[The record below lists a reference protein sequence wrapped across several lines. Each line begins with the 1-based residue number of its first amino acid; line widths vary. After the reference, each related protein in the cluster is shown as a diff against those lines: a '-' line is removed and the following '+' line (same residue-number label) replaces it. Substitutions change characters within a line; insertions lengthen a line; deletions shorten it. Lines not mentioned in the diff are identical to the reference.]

1 MATED
6 LGRAFRDN
14 FDNREYLFKMNL
26 AAEQSRI
33 RENTKYEHLVMRD
46 RERKYT
52 LWHTTQL
59 TQLTLKKS
67 VNSRYIY
74 CAISGLIAKSVL
86 FRTAVL
92 K

>member
-46 RERKYT
+46 REKIYFMA
-52 LWHTTQL
+52 HNTTN
-59 TQLTLKKS
+59 TTNIKK
-67 VNSRYIY
+67 
-74 CAISGLIAKSVL
+74 ISQQ
-86 FRTAVL
+86 
-92 K
+92 